1 MLFPQRKVT
10 DYPDWHK
17 TPLNDV
23 ILAAAAEIKECEQ
36 PAFLDQIADF
46 FSCVDDYD
54 PGRFRTA
61 RRKGGSWFFAGT
73 SVVFLSLY
81 PKHVN
86 RFVQGLSAPEQG
98 LAALSHLLDYACAYR
113 FLGDDK
119 YAKLQLCMAGLRGE
133 PIHVEAAPESWLTAV
148 VESDGDPAEALF
160 ATLFTAAMFNHDWR
174 SVQDFCQTLVNS
186 PLGTTALPTGG

>member
-10 DYPDWHK
+10 DYPNWHK
-17 TPLNDV
+17 IPLNDV
-23 ILAAAAEIKECEQ
+23 ISAASAEVEEDGR

-46 FSCVDDYD
+46 FSCVDDYH
-54 PGRFRTA
+54 PSNFRTA
-61 RRKGGSWFFAGT
+61 RRKGKTWFFAGT
-73 SVVFLSLY
+73 SVAFLSLY
-81 PKHVN
+81 PKHVK

-119 YAKLQLCMAGLRGE
+119 YAKLQLCMADLRGE
-133 PIHVEAAPESWLTAV
+133 PVHVEAAPESWLTAV

-160 ATLFTAAMFNHDWR
+160 ATLFTAATLNHDWR
-174 SVQDFCQTLVNS
+174 SVQEFCRTLVNTPS
-186 PLGTTALPTGG
+186 VTTALPTGG